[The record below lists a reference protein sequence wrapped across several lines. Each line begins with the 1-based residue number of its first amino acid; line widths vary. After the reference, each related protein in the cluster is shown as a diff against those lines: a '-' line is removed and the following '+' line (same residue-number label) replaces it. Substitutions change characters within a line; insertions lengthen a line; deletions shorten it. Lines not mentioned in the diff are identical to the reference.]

1 MENQTT
7 EGADSALPQ
16 NNEAA
21 VATTTATSLS
31 IEDLAKRFSSEQVA
45 TSKSAKPEGATKASA
60 PKTQETEPEAR
71 DTQADATEEAQPNE
85 TRDAD
90 EPEADKPAEDDEVL
104 SQFRDKAREQ
114 IAKRFSS
121 YAERLKSTTA
131 ERDAKAQEAQVLRQ
145 QLAQVQQEYAK
156 VAQQAPVAE
165 DPDNLAASIN
175 DEAGLTK
182 LERDAT
188 ETIRFFDRHRRV
200 IDRAADREETQVEI
214 DGKAYSIDALERSY
228 DLAKRVK
235 EEQVPSRRQSLQV
248 KQQAIQQSASA
259 AQQVLPKMFEQ
270 GSEEANI
277 ALQYIQANPKLR
289 DLEDSPRLLAFA
301 IKGLQAWQKEQKAA
315 KPADATAAAKKATPK
330 APNLGEGGSAPV
342 RSSRDSDAP
351 VAKKQAA
358 EALNRLKSSG
368 STSDLANFFKASR

>member
-1 MENQTT
+1 M
-7 EGADSALPQ
+7 
-16 NNEAA
+16 
-21 VATTTATSLS
+21 
-31 IEDLAKRFSSEQVA
+31 
-45 TSKSAKPEGATKASA
+45 
-60 PKTQETEPEAR
+60 
-71 DTQADATEEAQPNE
+71 
-85 TRDAD
+85 
-90 EPEADKPAEDDEVL
+90 
-104 SQFRDKAREQ
+104 
-114 IAKRFSS
+114 
-121 YAERLKSTTA
+121 
-131 ERDAKAQEAQVLRQ
+131 
-145 QLAQVQQEYAK
+145 AQVQQEYAK
-156 VAQQAPVAE
+156 VAQQAPVAA

-289 DLEDSPRLLAFA
+289 ELEDSPRLLAFA

-315 KPADATAAAKKATPK
+315 KPADATAAAKKTTPK